1 MTLIPI
7 TLLNSLLSS
16 SRFGGVDFVDGFILV
31 WVNCKK
37 NILLLF
43 KKICIPFF
51 SYIVVLDRASSILLN
66 RHGESGYL
74 VPELRSIQ
82 YFTIKC
88 DTNCCFFV
96 YAYDHVDEIPF
107 FSDCFENFFFSWMG
121 VTFCQKCFHINW
133 DVIFFSLILFMWWIT
148 TIDLI
153 MQNQPYNPGISS
165 TY

>member
-107 FSDCFENFFFSWMG
+107 FSDCFENFFFHEWVWHFVKNVFISTEML
-121 VTFCQKCFHINW
+121 
-133 DVIFFSLILFMWWIT
+133 FFSLWFCSCDELQL
-148 TIDLI
+148 LI
-153 MQNQPYNPGISS
+153 W
-165 TY
+165 

>member
-16 SRFGGVDFVDGFILV
+16 SRFGGVDFVDCFILV

-88 DTNCCFFV
+88 DTNCCFFI
-96 YAYDHVDEIPF
+96 YAMIMLMKFLSFPIVLRI
-107 FSDCFENFFFSWMG
+107 FFFMNGCDILSKM
-121 VTFCQKCFHINW
+121 FSYQLRCY
-133 DVIFFSLILFMWWIT
+133 FFLFDSVHVM
-148 TIDLI
+148 
-153 MQNQPYNPGISS
+153 NYNYWFDNAKP
-165 TY
+165 TL